1 MICSNGIMKNRFT
14 LRLAK
19 GFSLVEVVVAVGI
32 FAIAVISVIGLLA
45 PINQS
50 VADVKDG
57 DDASRVASM
66 IQNELQRVGVGAVN
80 GFITGNQTLYASR
93 TGSKIGLDNQLAP
106 WNVDV
111 PDLNG
116 NGSTEAFEINAQK
129 FFEIRLSANS
139 ALPFTAATDGF
150 LALNIELR
158 WPGYTGDG
166 NQFGSSEQQSILIVP
181 AAITR

>member
-1 MICSNGIMKNRFT
+1 MHPINSLPAHCQRKSRC
-14 LRLAK
+14 

-32 FAIAVISVIGLLA
+32 FAIAVISVIGLLT

-66 IQNELQRVGVGAVN
+66 IQSELQRFGVTAVN
-80 GFITGNQTLYASR
+80 GFVGGPNLYANR
-93 TGSKIGLDNQLAP
+93 TGSKIGLTGAAVWDT
-106 WNVDV
+106 DV

-116 NGSTEAFEINAQK
+116 NSAIDAFEKNADK
-129 FFEIRLSANS
+129 FFEIKLIANPSLPFNANS
-139 ALPFTAATDGF
+139 GF
-150 LALNIELR
+150 LAVNIEIR
-158 WPGYTGDG
+158 WPGYTADG
-166 NQFGSSEQQSILIVP
+166 NKFPTPEQQSILVVP

>member
-1 MICSNGIMKNRFT
+1 MNQGFK
-14 LRLAK
+14 AK
-19 GFSLVEVVVAVGI
+19 EKKAFSLVEVVVAVGI

-57 DDASRVASM
+57 DDATRVASM
-66 IQNELQRVGVGAVN
+66 IQSELQRFGMTAVN
-80 GFITGNQTLYASR
+80 GFIGGPSLYANRS
-93 TGSKIGLDNQLAP
+93 GSKIGLTGSTKWDT
-106 WNVDV
+106 DV

-116 NGSTEAFEINAQK
+116 DGAVDGFEKDAQK
-129 FFEIRLSANS
+129 FFEIKLTANPT
-139 ALPFTAATDGF
+139 LPFTLATDGF
-150 LALNIELR
+150 LAVNIEIR

-166 NQFGSSEQQSILIVP
+166 KIFASPEQQSILIVP

>member
-1 MICSNGIMKNRFT
+1 MNQGFK
-14 LRLAK
+14 AK
-19 GFSLVEVVVAVGI
+19 GKKAFSLVEVVVAVGI

-57 DDASRVASM
+57 DDATRVASM
-66 IQNELQRVGVGAVN
+66 IQSELQRFGMTAVN
-80 GFITGNQTLYASR
+80 GFIGGPSLYANRS
-93 TGSKIGLDNQLAP
+93 GSKIGLTGSAIWDT
-106 WNVDV
+106 DV

-116 NGSTEAFEINAQK
+116 NSAVDVFEKDAQK
-129 FFEIRLSANS
+129 FFEIKLTANPT
-139 ALPFTAATDGF
+139 LPFTAATDGF
-150 LALNIELR
+150 LAVNIEIR

-166 NQFGSSEQQSILIVP
+166 KKFATPEQQSILIVP